1 MSINNIALS
10 SNADKILETFDKITT
25 YPHGTNAFR
34 VCQSEILKVK
44 AKMLSKYKW
53 SILMVTRM
61 RTILNII

>member
-1 MSINNIALS
+1 MCNDVSINNIALS

-44 AKMLSKYKW
+44 AKMLSKYK
-53 SILMVTRM
+53 
-61 RTILNII
+61 